1 MADTSMIRGGSSLK
15 KRKWWNLTFYGTIS
29 VIGLAVVGG
38 LIYMWRQATG
48 TLPVAGQ
55 APAFTATN
63 INGQS
68 VSLSNLQGKVVLMTW
83 YYTHCTDEC
92 PLTMYRFEQV
102 QQQLEKQGVFGK
114 QVVLIAMTLDPNRD
128 TVPVIRQYGAHFNAN
143 YAGWYFLRTN
153 EMQTLKILNAWG
165 IQAKPS
171 TNKEFIEHTS
181 KTVLIDEYGNIR
193 AEYNTANLDPN
204 TVTSNI
210 DSLVSQMTWQL

>member
-1 MADTSMIRGGSSLK
+1 MT

-29 VIGLAVVGG
+29 IIGLGVIGG
-38 LIYMWRQATG
+38 LVYMWREGAG
-48 TLPVAGQ
+48 TLPVSGQ

-63 INGQS
+63 VNGQT
-68 VSLSNLQGKVVLMTW
+68 VSLNDLQGKVVLMTW

-114 QVVLIAMTLDPNRD
+114 NVVLIAMTLDPNRD
-128 TVPVIRQYGAHFNAN
+128 TIPVIRQYGQHFHAN
-143 YAGWYFLRTN
+143 LSGWYFLRTN
-153 EMQTLKILNAWG
+153 EAQTLKILNAWG

-171 TNKEFIEHTS
+171 TDKEFIEHTS

-193 AEYNTANLDPN
+193 AEYNTANLNPQ
-204 TVTSNI
+204 TITSNI
-210 DSLVSQMTWQL
+210 DSLVSRMKWRL